1 MTIAMQMLAPRLA
14 RPRSSQPARRSAID
28 LADRRNVEAR
38 LHAIAVGRAAVR
50 AQIALSDGTL
60 QAYDAAL
67 ADAGAA

>member
-1 MTIAMQMLAPRLA
+1 
-14 RPRSSQPARRSAID
+14 
-28 LADRRNVEAR
+28 VEAR